1 MSNQIS
7 LVQTGAD
14 ELSWIL
20 DLEADARAQGFIRG
34 YDEQTHKKRMN
45 DPQTLYLTIKNG
57 DEAVGFALL
66 SNVNT
71 DDRNVELSRIIIGP
85 RGSGTG
91 QAALREILDYC
102 FKKLNAHK
110 VSLDTFSYNHRA
122 QHIYEKFGFKKEG
135 ILRDE
140 LFFNGEF
147 HDLFLYGLLAK
158 EWAQSAQ
165 SK

>member
-1 MSNQIS
+1 MNNEIS
-7 LVQTGAD
+7 LVQTGTD

-20 DLEADARAQGFIRG
+20 DLEADARSEGFIRG
-34 YDEQTHKKRMN
+34 YDKQTHEKRMN
-45 DPQTLYLTIKNG
+45 DPQTRYLTIRNKE
-57 DEAVGFALL
+57 EAVGFALL
-66 SNVNT
+66 SNI
-71 DDRNVELSRIIIGP
+71 DSEDRNVDLTRIIIGP

-102 FKKLNAHK
+102 FKTLGAHR

-135 ILRDE
+135 VLRE
-140 LFFNGEF
+140 ALFFNGEF

-158 EWAQSAQ
+158 EWT
-165 SK
+165 